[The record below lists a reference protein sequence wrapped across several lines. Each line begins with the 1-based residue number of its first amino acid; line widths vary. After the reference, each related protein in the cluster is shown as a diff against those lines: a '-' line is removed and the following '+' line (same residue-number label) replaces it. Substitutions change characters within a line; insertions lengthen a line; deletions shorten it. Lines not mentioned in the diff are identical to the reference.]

1 MSLSIDLLPLHPAY
15 LMLAWLIIVAP
26 WGWESGGCQQGFARL
41 RWIFIV
47 FVPWSVRATVTCV
60 ETGWFQEAK
69 NGFGTPP
76 LRPHVHSHVYSTCHM
91 IQASVFTSLFFLLT
105 LILSGIQYYLEA
117 LGNLWNGNEIP
128 KSNLHFH
135 DKLHWHSVLF
145 PDSTEEARIQVET
158 GGGIVQNVGFIS
170 LLFFFKMLSF
180 ILL

>member
-47 FVPWSVRATVTCV
+47 FVPWSVRATVTGV

-69 NGFGTPP
+69 NGFG
-76 LRPHVHSHVYSTCHM
+76 LHWDHMCPHGCILYMPYDTGFSVYKFIFSSDFNSQWHSILFRSIRKFVKRKWNSQIQFTFSW
-91 IQASVFTSLFFLLT
+91 QASLT
-105 LILSGIQYYLEA
+105 LWY
-117 LGNLWNGNEIP
+117 
-128 KSNLHFH
+128 
-135 DKLHWHSVLF
+135 VLF

-158 GGGIVQNVGFIS
+158 GRGKEF
-170 LLFFFKMLSF
+170 
-180 ILL
+180 